1 MPREDDVS
9 NADSTIKRPPV
20 ENRRNIGIIAHIDA
34 GKTTVT
40 ERILFYTGKEHRMGE
55 VDEGTA
61 TMDWMV
67 DEQERGI
74 TISSAATTTNWRD
87 CEITII
93 DTPGH
98 VDFTA
103 EVERSLRVLD
113 GAVVVFS
120 GVEGVEAQSETVWHQ
135 ADKYHVPRI
144 AFINKLDRMGA
155 DFEGTLKQIR
165 ERLAVVPVPITIPVG
180 IEATFEAVID
190 LVEMKLARF
199 DAESLGALVRLE
211 EIPAEHRERAEA
223 GRVAMIEAVCD
234 YDDELMESYLASEM
248 TPDDFRAALRRVT
261 VANLVVPVLCGSA
274 LKNKGVQLLLDAICM
289 YLPAPTDRPPV
300 EGVHPKKGE
309 VVERACDPREPLAA
323 LAFKITTDQHGDL
336 TYVRI
341 YSGTLVTGSRV
352 WNPEKRQRESI
363 TRLWLMHSDER
374 IRIET
379 AEAGDIVAVVGLKN
393 TTTGDTLC
401 DQSQHVLLENISF
414 SDTVI
419 SMAVEPRTLA
429 DRDLLSETLGKMS
442 REDPTF
448 RWKTDEETG
457 QMIVSGMGELH
468 LEIIKSRMRREYGLE
483 ARFGEPRVAYKET
496 ITAPATVEARF
507 IRQTG
512 GRGQFAV
519 VEMTFEPA
527 PDVPT
532 VEFESR
538 IRGGRIDADYIPAVE
553 EGVVNA
559 AQAGGRTGY
568 PVVQIKAILID
579 GKDHPVDSSELAFAA
594 AGAMAFRQAV
604 EKAQS
609 VLLEPVMRLEV
620 CAPEN
625 YLGDVINDLTA
636 RKAEISEMEARGKLR
651 VIHSF
656 VPLRNMFGYASR
668 LRSLTQGRGTYTM
681 EPARYAPAP
690 QEVLESVFF

>member
-1 MPREDDVS
+1 LS
-9 NADSTIKRPPV
+9 NADSTVKRPPV
-20 ENRRNIGIIAHIDA
+20 GKRRNIGIIAHIDA

-61 TMDWMV
+61 TMDWMA

-74 TISSAATTTNWRD
+74 TITSAATTTNWRD

-155 DFEGTLKQIR
+155 DFEGTIKQIR
-165 ERLAVVPVPITIPVG
+165 ERLAALPVPVVLPVG
-180 IEATFEAVID
+180 AEGAFEAVID
-190 LVEMKLARF
+190 LVAMKVVRF
-199 DAESLGALVRLE
+199 DAESKGAKVKTD
-211 EIPAEHRERAEA
+211 EIPREH
-223 GRVAMIEAVCD
+223 IEASRAARTAMVETVCD
-234 YDDELMESYLASEM
+234 HDDELMEKYLSGSWSD
-248 TPDDFRAALRRVT
+248 DDFRAALRRAT
-261 VANLVVPVLCGSA
+261 VAGAVVPVFCGSA
-274 LKNKGVQLLLDAICM
+274 LKNKGIQPLLDGVCD

-300 EGVHPKKGE
+300 KGVHPKKGE
-309 VVERACDPREPLAA
+309 TISRACDPSEPLAA
-323 LAFKITTDQHGDL
+323 LAFKITSDQHGDL

-341 YSGTLVTGSRV
+341 YSGSLSTGDRV
-352 WNPEKRQRESI
+352 WNPERRRKENV

-379 AEAGDIVAVVGLKN
+379 AEAGDIVAVVGLKD
-393 TTTGDTLC
+393 TVTGDTLC
-401 DQSQHVLLENISF
+401 DPTHHIVLESINF
-414 SDTVI
+414 PDTVI
-419 SMAVEPRTLA
+419 SMAVEPKTLA
-429 DRDLLSETLGKMS
+429 DRDLLSETLQRMS

-448 RWKTDEETG
+448 NWKSDEETG

-468 LEIIKSRMRREYGLE
+468 LQVIKSRMRREYGLE

-496 ITAPATVEARF
+496 ITAPVTVEARF

-512 GRGQFAV
+512 GRGQYAV
-519 VEMTFEPA
+519 AEMAFEPA

-538 IRGGRIDADYIPAVE
+538 VRGGRVRADYVKAVE
-553 EGVVNA
+553 EGVVDA
-559 AQAGGRTGY
+559 ARAGGRTGY
-568 PVVQIKAILID
+568 PVVQIKAVLLD
-579 GKDHPVDSSELAFAA
+579 GKEHPVDSSELAFSA
-594 AGAMAFRQAV
+594 AGAMAFRMAL
-604 EKAQS
+604 EKAQT

-620 CAPEN
+620 RCPDD

-636 RKAEISEMEARGKLR
+636 RKAEITEMETKGKLR
-651 VIHSF
+651 VIHSL
-656 VPLRNMFGYASR
+656 VPLRTMFGYASR
-668 LRSLTQGRGTYTM
+668 LRSLTQGRGTHTM